1 MSIISMKNSNDTIG
15 NRTLDLSICSA
26 VPQPTALPRAPVIQG
41 ENEMLG
47 RIFGTKIGG
56 LMTEKWGK
64 YEDLNSL

>member
-1 MSIISMKNSNDTIG
+1 
-15 NRTLDLSICSA
+15 
-26 VPQPTALPRAPVIQG
+26 
-41 ENEMLG
+41 MLG